1 MASKTR
7 DKIVK
12 DFIDNLDRPHRDEW
26 RIFLE
31 GFNAAFEMSGLTHMP
46 GDLMVVFDS
55 YVDFI
60 GMRSK
65 EGWYDGRSDEPVDS
79 RSEQRKW
86 LGHAMIVVREFPE
99 WSNAKIAREV
109 GKHPSTLS
117 RSKEFQIAAGV
128 ARGEEGDKNEG
139 SG

>member
-1 MASKTR
+1 MIETR
-7 DKIVK
+7 DKFTN
-12 DFIDNLDRPHRDEW
+12 DFIDNLDDHYRYEW
-26 RIFLE
+26 GVFLE